1 MSTPAGSPPHDPRD
15 DNLIPFPGL
24 AGPQMP
30 ATGTGLAPAPEVLD
44 GELVS
49 GPEFIRRPMPV
60 VLPAWL
66 CSWETAVGMLRWAVR
81 YAGRHVGFHAWRAPA
96 YGLAL
101 CWWTL
106 RGVARALAAGF
117 RWVSV
122 RGEYQPLIT
131 AAREAKR

>member
-1 MSTPAGSPPHDPRD
+1 PT
-15 DNLIPFPGL
+15 
-24 AGPQMP
+24 
-30 ATGTGLAPAPEVLD
+30 PEVLD
-44 GELVS
+44 SELV
-49 GPEFIRRPMPV
+49 GRPEFTRRSMPV

-66 CSWETAVGMLRWAVR
+66 RSWESALGTLRWAVR
-81 YAGRHVGFHAWRAPA
+81 YATRHVGFHAWRSPA

-106 RGVARALAAGF
+106 RGIARVLAAGF

-131 AAREAKR
+131 AAREAKRWDLVR